1 MSSIF
6 QFFCYYYVD
15 FYDFMLGKHTVDDQ
29 IQADRP
35 SVEKRLVK
43 TLASQ
48 QVSYYSNTQMN

>member
-1 MSSIF
+1 
-6 QFFCYYYVD
+6 
-15 FYDFMLGKHTVDDQ
+15 MLGKHTVDDQ